1 MATPKNL
8 PTDAGE
14 LADALKALTPEQL
27 LAAEVDLVA
36 ALDKEYEAGDHAV
49 DLEKAG
55 NLAAQINA
63 VRAEVGTREG
73 AAAEHAKKAADLRS
87 TITPK
92 ASTPEEPAA
101 EPAPVEGGDGDAEGD
116 ADGSSEG
123 DGDAVQADKVNE
135 LVTAAVTASAKTM
148 METITAAFAALPR
161 MENPPKAEIV
171 PVGGPSLNRHLSL
184 GAASQYAPAANVPVR
199 RGEGSVLI
207 ASADIPGMAQG
218 TAIEDSVQLANALH
232 QRARMMGVSH
242 TGDPTPALVAS
253 MNRTFKHRLDLD
265 SPMDVIEQVLRDAT
279 DVDAMVAAGGW
290 CAPSEI
296 SYDFFNIICE
306 DGMIDLP
313 SVGVLNRGGF
323 RFPTSPSY
331 ADVINGSP
339 DGLWTWTET
348 DDQSAV
354 TGAPV
359 KDCVRVPCPSFND
372 VRMACD
378 GFCVTA
384 GNLIDFAYPENVAN
398 WTRLVMAT
406 RAHVTN
412 SRVISIMQAAS
423 TSVVIGLP
431 TGGVYGDL
439 MDAVALSAAD
449 YRARYAMCNDAILE
463 VVLPTWIV
471 EAVQTDWARRDTS
484 TDEIMTRERLMR
496 GFDARN
502 VRVQFVQDYQVRTT
516 GKPGFGTAQTVFPA
530 QGEFMIYAPGTFV
543 RGQGLQLNLGVVRD
557 SVLNATNDM
566 TAAWAEDCYA
576 VAQVGHLS
584 RKVTFNI
591 CVAGTVGARNITC

>member
-1 MATPKNL
+1 MAKFTSADL
-8 PTDAGE
+8 PTDSASLVEFLKGLSPAQLAEAEKVLNTE
-14 LADALKALTPEQL
+14 LDTAQDRKNASDEADPD
-27 LAAEVDLVA
+27 LAAMTIKVEQI
-36 ALDKEYEAGDHAV
+36 
-49 DLEKAG
+49 
-55 NLAAQINA
+55 LAI
-63 VRAEVGTREG
+63 RAETEG
-73 AAAEHAKKAADLRS
+73 RVAESSAKIAEAAKLRS
-87 TITPK
+87 TIAPK
-92 ASTPEEPAA
+92 ATTEEPAD
-101 EPAPVEGGDGDAEGD
+101 EPAPDAEPTPDDDGGTAGEEPPVP
-116 ADGSSEG
+116 ADVE
-123 DGDAVQADKVNE
+123 AV
-135 LVTAAVTASAKTM
+135 AASMGKAIVASIA
-148 METITAAFAALPR
+148 EAFAALPR
-161 MENPPKAEIV
+161 MENPPKAELV
-171 PVGGPSLNRHLSL
+171 PLGGPSLNRHLSL
-184 GAASQYAPAANVPVR
+184 GAASQYAPDAQVPAR
-199 RGEGSVLI
+199 RGEGSVLV
-207 ASADIPGMAQG
+207 ASADIPGFAQG
-218 TAIEDSVQLANALH
+218 TNIDDSMQLANILH
-232 QRARMMGVSH
+232 HRARMMGVSH
-242 TGDPTPALVAS
+242 NGDPTPALVAS

-296 SYDFFNIICE
+296 SYDFFNIVCE

-323 RFPTSPSY
+323 RFPTAPTY

-372 VRMACD
+372 VRLACD

-398 WTRLVMAT
+398 WIRLVMAT

-412 SRVISIMQAAS
+412 SRVISILQAAS
-423 TSVVIGLP
+423 TAVVIGLP

-449 YRARYAMCNDAILE
+449 YRARFAMCNDAILE
-463 VVLPTWIV
+463 VILPTWIV

-484 TDEIMTRERLMR
+484 TDEVMTRDRLMR

-502 VRVQFVQDYQVRTT
+502 VRVQFVQDYQVRTS
-516 GKPGFGTAQTVFPA
+516 GKPGASSAITTFPA

-591 CVAGTVGARNITC
+591 CVAGTIGARNITC

>member
-1 MATPKNL
+1 MAKFTSADL
-8 PTDAGE
+8 PTDSASLVEFLKGLSPAQLAEAEKVLNTE
-14 LADALKALTPEQL
+14 LDTAQDRKNASDEADPD
-27 LAAEVDLVA
+27 LAAMTIKVEQI
-36 ALDKEYEAGDHAV
+36 
-49 DLEKAG
+49 
-55 NLAAQINA
+55 LAI
-63 VRAEVGTREG
+63 RAETEG
-73 AAAEHAKKAADLRS
+73 RVAESSAKIAEAAKLRS
-87 TITPK
+87 TVTPK
-92 ASTPEEPAA
+92 ATTEAEPAEEPAPDA
-101 EPAPVEGGDGDAEGD
+101 EPSSDDDGDAAGEETAVP
-116 ADGSSEG
+116 ADVE
-123 DGDAVQADKVNE
+123 AV
-135 LVTAAVTASAKTM
+135 AAGIGKAIVASMA
-148 METITAAFAALPR
+148 EAFAALPR
-161 MENPPKAEIV
+161 MANPPKAEIV
-171 PVGGPSLNRHLSL
+171 PAGAPSLNRHLSL
-184 GAASQYAPAANVPVR
+184 GAASQYAPDAQVPAR
-199 RGEGSVLI
+199 RGEGSVLV

-218 TAIEDSVQLANALH
+218 TAIEDSLQLANALH
-232 QRARMMGVSH
+232 HRARMMGISH

-279 DVDAMVAAGGW
+279 DVDALIAAGGW

-296 SYDFFNIICE
+296 SYDFFNIVCE
-306 DGMIDLP
+306 DGMVDLP

-323 RFPTSPSY
+323 RFPTSPTY

-372 VRMACD
+372 VRLACD

-398 WTRLVMAT
+398 WIRLVMAT

-423 TSVVIGLP
+423 TSVVVGLP

-449 YRARYAMCNDAILE
+449 YRARFAMCNDAILE
-463 VVLPTWIV
+463 VILPTWIV
-471 EAVQTDWARRDTS
+471 EAVQTDWARRDTA
-484 TDEIMTRERLMR
+484 TDEVMTRDRLMR

-516 GKPGFGTAQTVFPA
+516 GKPGFATAQTVFPA

-591 CVAGTVGARNITC
+591 CVAGTIGARNITC